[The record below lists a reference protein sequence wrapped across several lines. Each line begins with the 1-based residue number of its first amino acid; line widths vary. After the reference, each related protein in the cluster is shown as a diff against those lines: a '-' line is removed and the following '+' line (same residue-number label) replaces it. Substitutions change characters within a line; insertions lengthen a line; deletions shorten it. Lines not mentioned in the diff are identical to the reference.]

1 MSFAPKSLLK
11 PASSVAHILY
21 GPRHWEFRAA
31 VGEFIEKSVNP
42 FVDGW
47 EKSKRFPAHQIF
59 KGLGELGVFGVNKP
73 VEYGGLGLDFSY
85 SIAVAEEL
93 GRVNCAGIPMAIE
106 VQSDMATPALS
117 IFGSEYLKQDFLLP
131 SLSGDQVA
139 CLGVSEAC
147 AGSDVAAIK
156 TSARINGDDLVI
168 NGSKQWITNGNQ
180 ADWICLLANTN
191 NSQSPHRNK
200 SLICVRLDE
209 PGVHRETRIE
219 KLGMHSSDTAEIYFD
234 DVRVPKKNI
243 IGEEGRGF
251 VYQMLQFQDER
262 LVAIA
267 VLLEPMQRCIDLT
280 VEYTRSRQAF
290 GNSLICNQT
299 VGYKLAELSTEL
311 ESVRSLLYRAVL
323 ERLNGA
329 DVTLLAS
336 MGKLKAARLA
346 RQVTDCCLQASVLG
360 WQWLHMGQSDQ
371 SIPSRSQTLLHSRWL
386 R

>member
-1 MSFAPKSLLK
+1 MSFAKKSLLRPVA
-11 PASSVAHILY
+11 PATHILY
-21 GPRHWEFRAA
+21 GPRHWEFRAS
-31 VGEFIEKSVNP
+31 VGGFIDKSINP
-42 FVDGW
+42 FVDEW
-47 EKSKRFPAHQIF
+47 EKVKKFPAHNVF
-59 KGLGELGVFGVNKP
+59 KGLGDVGVFGVNKP

-93 GRVNCAGIPMAIE
+93 GRVSCAGIPMAIE

-117 IFGSEYLKQDFLLP
+117 TFGSNYLKQEFLTP
-131 SLSGDQVA
+131 SLSGDLVA
-139 CLGVSEAC
+139 CLGVSEPS

-156 TSARINGDDLVI
+156 TTARPSGDDLLI

-191 NSQSPHRNK
+191 NKDSPHRNK

-234 DVRVPKKNI
+234 NVKVPKKNI

-280 VEYTRSRQAF
+280 LEYARTRNAF
-290 GNSLICNQT
+290 GKPLICNQT
-299 VGYKLAELSTEL
+299 IPFK
-311 ESVRSLLYRAVL
+311 AVI

-329 DVTLLAS
+329 DVTVLAS
-336 MGKLKAARLA
+336 MGKLKAGRLA
-346 RQVTDCCLQASVLG
+346 RNVTDCCIQYWGGNGYTWDNPVSRFHRDLRLF
-360 WQWLHMGQSDQ
+360 
-371 SIPSRSQTLLHSRWL
+371 SIAGGCDEVMLSIIAKYTNMQ
-386 R
+386 